1 MHQEHIICNMC
12 DPSSFSLSTSVSQRL
27 LRTHLFLSMGTS
39 RQFNLKVKSI
49 QAQSQALVQGG
60 HPVSPGRIEGP
71 VSQQHFQA
79 IVLKRRPFPALFE
92 WLMPRA
98 RLGPS
103 FELLGLCMCVWG
115 WLDLM
120 ALPLV
125 PFVVTCG
132 GPELKSLRAL
142 AISL

>member
-39 RQFNLKVKSI
+39 RQFHLKVKSI

-103 FELLGLCMCVWG
+103 LELLGLCMCVWG